1 MSSTP
6 LYGVGLLDDLHTY
19 FPDLLYT
26 PERFTTTGSVLQ
38 YIRSQTE
45 SQFNLFA
52 RGQREAQ
59 QRQTLR
65 PQLDGNPVLTTPVR
79 PPPAVA
85 TPAAPQRRIRPQRH
99 WSETGAEGPYGT
111 GGHGAHIPIYPS
123 IVPVAEQI
131 INPIENI
138 ITETY
143 DLSSLFQIP
152 AAQRQSSTNTNTNAS
167 IMSALLNVIAGMPR
181 ADLEPVV
188 VRPDNQTIDRTTTLR
203 PARETDETEVCSIC
217 QENYTE
223 GQAIRSITYCNHN
236 FHKSCIDQWF
246 ERNVHCPVCRFDV
259 RQTPFTE

>member
-1 MSSTP
+1 M
-6 LYGVGLLDDLHTY
+6 Y
-19 FPDLLYT
+19 
-26 PERFTTTGSVLQ
+26 R
-38 YIRSQTE
+38 E
-45 SQFNLFA
+45 SQ
-52 RGQREAQ
+52 Q
-59 QRQTLR
+59 QTPR

-79 PPPAVA
+79 PPPAAA

-99 WSETGAEGPYGT
+99 WSETGAEGPYGA
-111 GGHGAHIPIYPS
+111 GGYGVHIPTYPP

-143 DLSSLFQIP
+143 DISSLFQIP

-188 VRPDNQTIDRTTTLR
+188 VRPDNETISRTTTLR
-203 PARETDETEVCSIC
+203 PARETDENEVCSIC
-217 QENYTE
+217 QDCYTE
-223 GQAIRSITYCNHN
+223 GQAIRSITHCSHM

-246 ERNVHCPVCRFDV
+246 EGHVHCPVCRYDI
-259 RQTPFTE
+259 RQTPVNE